1 MGLAQNAYI
10 EASNVYETSLEENY
24 KKNNGIF
31 YTDVSLAEKMISEL
45 KIPENSI
52 ILDPCCGAGVF
63 LYAAKKRGYDSVFGA
78 DQDADAIKFC
88 IENTQ
93 GGTFATIA
101 YKIPRNMIK
110 ESENR
115 EELSSPGIYF
125 LFGRDDENDKP
136 LVYIGEAEN
145 IIARLKQHLDK
156 KDNWNEAITFI
167 SKDSNLNK
175 AHIKY
180 LENRFYTIAKMCGRY
195 SIDNSNIPTKST
207 VSEAEVA
214 ELEEFIYNAKILVN
228 ALGHKTFESYS
239 EKQTNEKENN
249 PIFYISAGNGKAS
262 MIATSDGYVLQ
273 KGSCIHITSAESLNN
288 GIKKKVEQ
296 SRNNGEIKDNILQ
309 EDKLFSSS
317 SSAAAFATGYRI
329 SGPQQWKTIDGT
341 TLKSYET
348 NK

>member
-1 MGLAQNAYI
+1 MAFGKVIKLFLLDGTPNGRWI
-10 EASNVYETSLEENY
+10 CELSNWT
-24 KKNNGIF
+24 G
-31 YTDVSLAEKMISEL
+31 
-45 KIPENSI
+45 
-52 ILDPCCGAGVF
+52 
-63 LYAAKKRGYDSVFGA
+63 
-78 DQDADAIKFC
+78 
-88 IENTQ
+88 
-93 GGTFATIA
+93 IA

-115 EELSSPGIYF
+115 DELSSPGVYF
-125 LFGRDDENDKP
+125 LFGRDDVNEKP

-145 IIARLKQHLDK
+145 IISRLKQHLDK

-180 LENRFYTIAKMCGRY
+180 LEHQFYAIAKSCGRY
-195 SIDNSNIPTKST
+195 SIDNSNTLTKSV

-239 EKQTNEKENN
+239 EEQTNEKDNK
-249 PIFYISAGNGKAS
+249 PIFYISAGDGKAS

-273 KGSCIHITSAESLNN
+273 KGSYIHKIPAESLNN

-296 SRNNGEIKDNILQ
+296 SRNIGEIKENILQ
-309 EDKLFSSS
+309 NDKLFSSS
-317 SSAAAFATGYRI
+317 SSAAAFAAGYSI
-329 SGPQQWKTIDGT
+329 SGPQQWKTKDGK
-341 TLKSYET
+341 TLKSFET